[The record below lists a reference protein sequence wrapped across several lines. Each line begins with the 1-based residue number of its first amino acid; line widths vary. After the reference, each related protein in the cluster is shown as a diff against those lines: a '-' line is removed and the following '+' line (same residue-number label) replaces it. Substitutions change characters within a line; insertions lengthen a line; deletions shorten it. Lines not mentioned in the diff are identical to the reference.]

1 MDHWQRTYKNLERQL
16 ENVEILS
23 ARTIEQEREKK
34 RIPEYQN
41 EKLEIMVAERTEE
54 LAMEKEKTEELLL
67 NMLLLKVVDKLKE
80 YGKREPES
88 FDDMT
93 VYFSDFVGFT
103 GISSILDPM
112 QKTWSN
118 RPSRLSNIWRTGIIP

>member
-118 RPSRLSNIWRTGIIP
+118 RPSR